1 MWIWYKE
8 ASDGVT
14 LVRLFGDRP
23 EVAVPDSIDGK
34 PVTELAPYAFSGKD
48 IRTEGCELVEIP
60 DDVMSGS
67 EMRDGGLTGASEADR
82 QSAYEGKEARERQ
95 DEYERQLATGA
106 ICALAGDFIT
116 RVVLPDSLKRIGE
129 LCFYQCRELKET
141 DFGGGAIEIGSDA
154 FMNCRKLSTLRIRA
168 KADEPT
174 ALRSTLNQR
183 TQATDVWFSD
193 AVVHFPEY
201 QEKYDLIGPAHIF
214 ELNIE
219 GEGFRARKC
228 FDGDRFSL
236 SMYDEVFRHAVEKE
250 EEQTLCRMAA
260 LRLSRLGVDRDEQAT
275 QAQLKEEDRDRYQS
289 YLVDHMETFCDDQVR
304 RRDLAVWTDLYQQG
318 LLTGEH
324 KAVLLKKL
332 TEARWIEG
340 TRQVLG
346 MV

>member
-1 MWIWYKE
+1 MEIVYE
-8 ASDGVT
+8 DTPEGLVI
-14 LVRLFGDRP
+14 VRLYGDNP
-23 EVAVPDSIDGK
+23 EVVVPGEIDEK
-34 PVTELAPYAFSGKD
+34 PVIGLATYAFSEKNVPTDGLHLAVGGKSSVD
-48 IRTEGCELVEIP
+48 ENALDDLLEKGTICE
-60 DDVMSGS
+60 
-67 EMRDGGLTGASEADR
+67 
-82 QSAYEGKEARERQ
+82 
-95 DEYERQLATGA
+95 
-106 ICALAGDFIT
+106 LAGDFIEA
-116 RVVLPDSLKRIGE
+116 VVLPDSLKSIGE
-129 LCFYQCRELKET
+129 LCFYQCRNLREIS
-141 DFGGGAIEIGSDA
+141 FGGGMIEIGSDA

-260 LRLSRLGVDRDEQAT
+260 LRLSRLGADRDEQAT